1 MAIGHRLYLSAVL
14 GSLRAV
20 RDLRGALAILAGM
33 SFISQVGIAMML
45 PLIPLYALELGAS
58 RAQLGYLTSAFSAAN
73 LVSQLGSGFLIDRI
87 GSRPLIRAGIGAYA
101 GANVLIAT
109 ASNAVSVIA
118 YRGVAGLGGG
128 ANLVADRVY
137 LSQTA
142 APERLAFTNGVLSA
156 AASSGQLIGPAIG
169 GVLGQF
175 YGLSAPF
182 VVVAITSG
190 LAFIGSLFL
199 PVPPRRPAP
208 TVAPGAF
215 LNRAIVVILVANLLL
230 LTTYGGFITTF
241 AAYATTQLGW
251 QTFEVGFV
259 FSFFALGSIL
269 LGPWLAGL
277 ADRTGRRRM
286 AIIGAALIALFG
298 VSFAAELPRPLLY
311 AVAALSGAGIAVFT
325 ASTFALLTAASPEA
339 RRGRTFGFVNAFAS
353 LGVIV
358 GAIGGTA
365 IWDLLGL
372 RMAILAVS
380 GGAALAG
387 VALLAFPREPV
398 PYRSPI
404 GEVPNGTA

>member
-1 MAIGHRLYLSAVL
+1 
-14 GSLRAV
+14 
-20 RDLRGALAILAGM
+20 M

-45 PLIPLYALELGAS
+45 PLIPLYALALGAS

-73 LVSQLGSGFLIDRI
+73 LVSQLGAGFLVDRI
-87 GSRPLIRAGIGAYA
+87 GSRPLIRAGIGTYA

-109 ASNAVSVIA
+109 ATNALSVIGFRA
-118 YRGVAGLGGG
+118 VAGLGAG
-128 ANLVADRVY
+128 ANVVADRVY

-142 APERLAFTNGVLSA
+142 APARLAFTNGVLSA
-156 AASSGQLIGPAIG
+156 ASASGQLIGPAIG

-190 LAFIGSLFL
+190 FAFIGSLFL
-199 PVPPRRPAP
+199 PPPPRAATPTGAP
-208 TVAPGAF
+208 VAF

-230 LTTYGGFITTF
+230 LTSYGGFITTF
-241 AAYATTQLGW
+241 AAFVTTEMGW

-269 LGPWLAGL
+269 LGPWLSGL

-286 AIIGAALIALFG
+286 AIVGSGLIALFG
-298 VSFAAELPRPLLY
+298 VSFAAELPRVVLY
-311 AVAALSGAGIAVFT
+311 AVSALSGAGIAVFT
-325 ASTFALLTAASPEA
+325 ACTFALLTAAAPEA

-358 GAIGGTA
+358 GANGGAA
-365 IWDLLGL
+365 IWDLFGL
-372 RMAILAVS
+372 RAAILAVS
-380 GGAALAG
+380 GGAALASI
-387 VALLAFPREPV
+387 ALLAFPREPRVV
-398 PYRSPI
+398 P
-404 GEVPNGTA
+404 